1 MLQTKKKKEDQTDEK
16 NYIDLTNDQPIYVC
30 LKIDKNM
37 QIREVIKK
45 VMAIPEV
52 NIDFA
57 HHSTQHFSDLVLFSK
72 QLGTVRGIFDPIN
85 KFTQYKLVT
94 NEIHA
99 QEILT

>member
-1 MLQTKKKKEDQTDEK
+1 
-16 NYIDLTNDQPIYVC
+16 
-30 LKIDKNM
+30 M